1 MNTHA
6 QAPHKQRTAYL
17 SSTGMDRTV
26 FVLFCA
32 IAMLALLMTTI
43 LGTDP
48 APESQSDFSF
58 GSGILSPSQQV
69 DEAAPQSD
77 VGGFPAAGSPD

>member
-1 MNTHA
+1 MNTHV
-6 QAPHKQRTAYL
+6 QTPHKQRAEYL
-17 SSTGMDRTV
+17 SSTGMERTV

-43 LGTDP
+43 LGTEP
-48 APESQSDFSF
+48 APESESDFSY
-58 GSGILSPSQQV
+58 GSGILSPSQPA

-77 VGGFPAAGSPD
+77 VGGFPAANSPD